1 MRHRRTPPPW
11 RASTLVV
18 MPILH
23 TLKQTVLDLGRG
35 EAKAKAKP
43 LTVGDESLDRSA
55 AGLDSRLGERAVMFW
70 LMSDRALFLVV
81 GEDTMDHAFRIP
93 YEAIADMTL
102 DFDENADFLPWYV
115 RVSVHA
121 SGPGAITRLESGNP
135 PGQPLQSPPPV
146 PLTDVDRVRLARG
159 EVVPLAGFIACSPR
173 FRGALERRMEL
184 AGSPLTITGAEAA
197 ERSARL
203 GRWRE
208 AT

>member
-1 MRHRRTPPPW
+1 
-11 RASTLVV
+11 

-115 RVSVHA
+115 RLSIHA

-135 PGQPLQSPPPV
+135 PGQPLHPPPPV
-146 PLTDVDRVRLARG
+146 PLTDVERGRLARG
-159 EVVPLAGFIACSPR
+159 EVVPLAGFVACSPR

-203 GRWRE
+203 GRRRE
-208 AT
+208 TS